1 MTEPLT
7 ETPELSAKYARFF
20 DLDGTLAEIKPHPDQ
35 VVVPDNILQGLQLL
49 ATASDG
55 ALALISGRSMVEL
68 DALAKP
74 YRFPLAGV
82 HGAERR
88 DINGKTHIVHLP
100 DAIARDISVQLH
112 TVIAQ
117 YPGAELETKG
127 MAFALHY
134 RQASQHEDALVTLA
148 QRITQIWPQMALQQ
162 GKCVVEIK
170 PRGTSKG
177 EAIAAFMQEAPFIG
191 RTPVFL
197 GDDLTDESGFAV
209 VNRLGGMS
217 VKIGTGA
224 TQASWRLAGVPDVWS
239 WLEMIT
245 TALQQKEKITGV
257 MTMSRLVVVSNR
269 IAPPDEHAA
278 SAGGLAVGILG
289 H

>member
-7 ETPELSAKYARFF
+7 ETPELSAKYAWFF

-117 YPGAELETKG
+117 YPGAELEAKG

-134 RQASQHEDALVTLA
+134 RQAPQHEDALMTLA

-162 GKCVVEIK
+162 
-170 PRGTSKG
+170 
-177 EAIAAFMQEAPFIG
+177 
-191 RTPVFL
+191 
-197 GDDLTDESGFAV
+197 ESV
-209 VNRLGGMS
+209 L
-217 VKIGTGA
+217 
-224 TQASWRLAGVPDVWS
+224 
-239 WLEMIT
+239 
-245 TALQQKEKITGV
+245 
-257 MTMSRLVVVSNR
+257 SRSNR
-269 IAPPDEHAA
+269 EVPVKVRQLQLLCRKLPLSGERPYFWAMI
-278 SAGGLAVGILG
+278 
-289 H
+289 

>member
-7 ETPELSAKYARFF
+7 ETPELSAKYAWFF

-35 VVVPDNILQGLQLL
+35 VLVPDNILQGLQLL

-112 TVIAQ
+112 TAIAQ
-117 YPGAELETKG
+117 LPGAELETKG

-134 RQASQHEDALVTLA
+134 RQAPQHEDALMTLA

-162 GKCVVEIK
+162 ESVLS
-170 PRGTSKG
+170 RSSR
-177 EAIAAFMQEAPFIG
+177 EAPVKV
-191 RTPVFL
+191 RRLLPL
-197 GDDLTDESGFAV
+197 CRKLPLSGERRYFWA
-209 VNRLGGMS
+209 
-217 VKIGTGA
+217 
-224 TQASWRLAGVPDVWS
+224 
-239 WLEMIT
+239 MI
-245 TALQQKEKITGV
+245 
-257 MTMSRLVVVSNR
+257 
-269 IAPPDEHAA
+269 
-278 SAGGLAVGILG
+278 
-289 H
+289 

>member
-1 MTEPLT
+1 MPGFLISMERWRK
-7 ETPELSAKYARFF
+7 S
-20 DLDGTLAEIKPHPDQ
+20 KPHPDQ

-117 YPGAELETKG
+117 YPV
-127 MAFALHY
+127 
-134 RQASQHEDALVTLA
+134 R
-148 QRITQIWPQMALQQ
+148 
-162 GKCVVEIK
+162 
-170 PRGTSKG
+170 
-177 EAIAAFMQEAPFIG
+177 
-191 RTPVFL
+191 
-197 GDDLTDESGFAV
+197 
-209 VNRLGGMS
+209 
-217 VKIGTGA
+217 
-224 TQASWRLAGVPDVWS
+224 SWRRKGWPLRCIIV
-239 WLEMIT
+239 
-245 TALQQKEKITGV
+245 
-257 MTMSRLVVVSNR
+257 RLRSMKT
-269 IAPPDEHAA
+269 H
-278 SAGGLAVGILG
+278 
-289 H
+289 

>member
-7 ETPELSAKYARFF
+7 ETPELSAKYAWFF

-117 YPGAELETKG
+117 YPGAELEAKG

-134 RQASQHEDALVTLA
+134 RQAPQHEDALMTLA
-148 QRITQIWPQMALQQ
+148 QRITQIWH
-162 GKCVVEIK
+162 KW
-170 PRGTSKG
+170 RYS
-177 EAIAAFMQEAPFIG
+177 
-191 RTPVFL
+191 R
-197 GDDLTDESGFAV
+197 ESV
-209 VNRLGGMS
+209 L
-217 VKIGTGA
+217 
-224 TQASWRLAGVPDVWS
+224 
-239 WLEMIT
+239 
-245 TALQQKEKITGV
+245 
-257 MTMSRLVVVSNR
+257 SRSNR
-269 IAPPDEHAA
+269 EVPVKVRQLQLLCRKLPLSGERPYFWAMI
-278 SAGGLAVGILG
+278 
-289 H
+289 

>member
-7 ETPELSAKYARFF
+7 ETPELSAKYAWFF

-35 VVVPDNILQGLQLL
+35 VVVPDTILQGLQLL

-117 YPGAELETKG
+117 YPGAELEAKG

-134 RQASQHEDALVTLA
+134 RQAPQHEDALMTLA
-148 QRITQIWPQMALQQ
+148 QRITQICHKW
-162 GKCVVEIK
+162 
-170 PRGTSKG
+170 RYS
-177 EAIAAFMQEAPFIG
+177 
-191 RTPVFL
+191 R
-197 GDDLTDESGFAV
+197 ESV
-209 VNRLGGMS
+209 L
-217 VKIGTGA
+217 
-224 TQASWRLAGVPDVWS
+224 
-239 WLEMIT
+239 
-245 TALQQKEKITGV
+245 
-257 MTMSRLVVVSNR
+257 SRSNR
-269 IAPPDEHAA
+269 KVPVKVRRLLPLCRKLPLSGERPYFWAMI
-278 SAGGLAVGILG
+278 
-289 H
+289 

>member
-7 ETPELSAKYARFF
+7 ETPELSAKYAWFF

-112 TVIAQ
+112 TVNQLSI
-117 YPGAELETKG
+117 
-127 MAFALHY
+127 
-134 RQASQHEDALVTLA
+134 
-148 QRITQIWPQMALQQ
+148 
-162 GKCVVEIK
+162 
-170 PRGTSKG
+170 
-177 EAIAAFMQEAPFIG
+177 
-191 RTPVFL
+191 PV
-197 GDDLTDESGFAV
+197 
-209 VNRLGGMS
+209 R
-217 VKIGTGA
+217 
-224 TQASWRLAGVPDVWS
+224 SWRRKG
-239 WLEMIT
+239 WLLRCI
-245 TALQQKEKITGV
+245 IV
-257 MTMSRLVVVSNR
+257 RLRSMKT
-269 IAPPDEHAA
+269 H
-278 SAGGLAVGILG
+278 
-289 H
+289 

>member
-1 MTEPLT
+1 MERWRK
-7 ETPELSAKYARFF
+7 SNR
-20 DLDGTLAEIKPHPDQ
+20 HPDQ

-117 YPGAELETKG
+117 YPG
-127 MAFALHY
+127 
-134 RQASQHEDALVTLA
+134 
-148 QRITQIWPQMALQQ
+148 
-162 GKCVVEIK
+162 
-170 PRGTSKG
+170 
-177 EAIAAFMQEAPFIG
+177 
-191 RTPVFL
+191 
-197 GDDLTDESGFAV
+197 
-209 VNRLGGMS
+209 GG
-217 VKIGTGA
+217 
-224 TQASWRLAGVPDVWS
+224 
-239 WLEMIT
+239 
-245 TALQQKEKITGV
+245 
-257 MTMSRLVVVSNR
+257 
-269 IAPPDEHAA
+269 
-278 SAGGLAVGILG
+278 AGGERDGFCAALSPGSAV
-289 H
+289 

>member
-7 ETPELSAKYARFF
+7 ETPELSAKYAWFF

-35 VVVPDNILQGLQLL
+35 VVVPDTILQGLQLL

-117 YPGAELETKG
+117 YPGAELEAKG

-134 RQASQHEDALVTLA
+134 RQAPQHEDALMNVLL
-148 QRITQIWPQMALQQ
+148 RSGHKW
-162 GKCVVEIK
+162 
-170 PRGTSKG
+170 RYS
-177 EAIAAFMQEAPFIG
+177 
-191 RTPVFL
+191 R
-197 GDDLTDESGFAV
+197 ESV
-209 VNRLGGMS
+209 L
-217 VKIGTGA
+217 
-224 TQASWRLAGVPDVWS
+224 
-239 WLEMIT
+239 
-245 TALQQKEKITGV
+245 
-257 MTMSRLVVVSNR
+257 SRSNR
-269 IAPPDEHAA
+269 KVPVKVRRLLPLCRKLPLSGERPYFWAMI
-278 SAGGLAVGILG
+278 
-289 H
+289 

>member
-7 ETPELSAKYARFF
+7 ETLNYPRNMHGF

-35 VVVPDNILQGLQLL
+35 VVVPDTILQGLQLL

-88 DINGKTHIVHLP
+88 DINAKTHIVHLP

-117 YPGAELETKG
+117 YPGAELEAKG
-127 MAFALHY
+127 MAL
-134 RQASQHEDALVTLA
+134 RC
-148 QRITQIWPQMALQQ
+148 I
-162 GKCVVEIK
+162 
-170 PRGTSKG
+170 
-177 EAIAAFMQEAPFIG
+177 IA
-191 RTPVFL
+191 
-197 GDDLTDESGFAV
+197 
-209 VNRLGGMS
+209 
-217 VKIGTGA
+217 
-224 TQASWRLAGVPDVWS
+224 
-239 WLEMIT
+239 
-245 TALQQKEKITGV
+245 
-257 MTMSRLVVVSNR
+257 
-269 IAPPDEHAA
+269 
-278 SAGGLAVGILG
+278 GLRSMKT